1 MKCVGG
7 FAFAFIM
14 EKELHSSLGP
24 VLANYCT
31 FQYKNHLYMDGCSK
45 GQEHITPSQSVF
57 LNCRWDG

>member
-14 EKELHSSLGP
+14 EKELHSSLRP

-31 FQYKNHLYMDGCSK
+31 FQYKNTICIWMAVVKGRSTSHL
-45 GQEHITPSQSVF
+45 
-57 LNCRWDG
+57 LNLFS